1 MLTVVE
7 PHEQND
13 CRSLSL
19 FRMHPN
25 GVETCIFRLS
35 PEVQVT
41 KKSVCDAGITG
52 GIGTVTLDVKEVEAS
67 DNVAEEVRNP
77 GDWIVK
83 LNVPAL
89 RTVNWHMLLPGAGVQ
104 ELNAGVSGEEPTS
117 SSLRELGKSSLFD
130 GWETADH
137 AVQRSSSSA
146 VRLDFGAADWICE
159 QT

>member
-13 CRSLSL
+13 CRFSLL
-19 FRMHPN
+19 RMHPN

-52 GIGTVTLDVKEVEAS
+52 GIGTVTLVVMEVEAI

-77 GDWIVK
+77 GDWTIK

-104 ELNAGVSGEEPTS
+104 ELNAGVSGEELTS
-117 SSLRELGKSSLFD
+117 SSLRELGKASL
-130 GWETADH
+130 
-137 AVQRSSSSA
+137 
-146 VRLDFGAADWICE
+146 
-159 QT
+159 

>member
-7 PHEQND
+7 PQEQND
-13 CRSLSL
+13 CSLSL

-25 GVETCIFRLS
+25 GVETCTFRLS

-52 GIGTVTLDVKEVEAS
+52 GIGTLTSVVKEVEAS

-77 GDWIVK
+77 GDWTIK
-83 LNVPAL
+83 LNVPEL

-104 ELNAGVSGEEPTS
+104 ELNTGVSGEEPTS
-117 SSLRELGKSSLFD
+117 SSLRELGKSSLYD

>member
-7 PHEQND
+7 PQEQND
-13 CRSLSL
+13 CRFSLL
-19 FRMHPN
+19 RMHPN
-25 GVETCIFRLS
+25 GVETCTFRLS
-35 PEVQVT
+35 PEVQDT

-52 GIGTVTLDVKEVEAS
+52 GIGTVTSVVKEVEAT

-77 GDWIVK
+77 GDSTIK

-89 RTVNWHMLLPGAGVQ
+89 RTVNWHMELPGIGVQ
-104 ELNAGVSGEEPTS
+104 ELNTGVPGGEPTS
-117 SSLRELGKSSLFD
+117 SSLRELGKLSLCD

>member
-7 PHEQND
+7 PQEHND
-13 CRSLSL
+13 CRLSL
-19 FRMHPN
+19 LRMHPN
-25 GVETCIFRLS
+25 GVETCTFRLS

-52 GIGTVTLDVKEVEAS
+52 GIGTVTLVVKAVAAT
-67 DNVAEEVRNP
+67 DNVVEEVRNP